1 MWKTGKL
8 KTKTNKKTTDDRQP
22 PLNSILR
29 ANIPIETRKGYNEKG
44 IIRNKNSSSKLNT
57 LPNTKISK
65 TTDKSIEQS
74 QKKEDKN
81 RKHERGN
88 MRNRLDK
95 GKEIQ
100 HLNNRSLIRELKNI
114 LLRERKWQY
123 LFLIMP
129 EYCQKTRK

>member
-1 MWKTGKL
+1 M
-8 KTKTNKKTTDDRQP
+8 TTTSKQY
-22 PLNSILR
+22 SQSKHGT
-29 ANIPIETRKGYNEKG
+29 AIETRKGCNEKG

-57 LPNTKISK
+57 LPDIKISK

-95 GKEIQ
+95 GKESQ
-100 HLNNRSLIRELKNI
+100 HINNRSLIREFKNI
-114 LLRERKWQY
+114 FLRERKWQY
-123 LFLIMP
+123 LLIIA